1 VSGRVFAVV
10 GPSGA
15 GKDTLIAGVCG
26 AVGPH
31 WVRRVITRAHV
42 PGGEPFEGVSEDAF
56 QRRQAA
62 DEFVLHWRAH
72 GLSYGLPR
80 AEFAPLA
87 EGRDV
92 LFNGSR
98 AMLTQA
104 VQAFPG
110 LCVIHITAPPEVLAD
125 RLAARGRESG
135 AQIADRLAREAP
147 LPRGLPV
154 ITIEN
159 DSTPE
164 AGINRLRAALQ
175 DSATRCNK

>member
-1 VSGRVFAVV
+1 MSGRVFAVV

-26 AVGPH
+26 AGGPH
-31 WVRRVITRAHV
+31 WVRRAITRPAS
-42 PGGEPFEGVSEDAF
+42 PGGEPFESVSEAEF
-56 QRRQAA
+56 LYRQAA

-72 GLSYGLPR
+72 GLAYGLPR
-80 AEFAPLA
+80 SEFAPLA

-104 VQAFPG
+104 AAAFPG
-110 LCVIHITAPPEVLAD
+110 LRIIHVTAPPEVLAT
-125 RLAARGRESG
+125 RLAARGRESA
-135 AQIADRLAREAP
+135 AQIARRLAREAP

-154 ITIEN
+154 ITVEN
-159 DSTPE
+159 GSTPG
-164 AGINRLRAALQ
+164 AGIERLRAALQ
-175 DSATRCNK
+175 ESPTR

>member
-1 VSGRVFAVV
+1 MSGRLFAVV

-26 AVGPH
+26 KGGPH
-31 WVRRVITRAHV
+31 WVRRVITRPAS
-42 PGGEPFEGVSEDAF
+42 PGGEPFEGVSEAEF
-56 QRRQAA
+56 VHRQAA
-62 DEFVLHWRAH
+62 DDFVLHWQAH
-72 GLSYGLPR
+72 GLAYGLPR
-80 AEFAPLA
+80 REFAPLA

-98 AMLTQA
+98 AMLAQA
-104 VQAFPG
+104 ARVFPG
-110 LCVIHITAPPEVLAD
+110 LCVLHVTAPPAMLAS
-125 RLAARGRESG
+125 RLAARGRESA
-135 AQIADRLAREAP
+135 AQVADRMAREAP

-164 AGINRLRAALQ
+164 AGIERLRAALQ
-175 DSATRCNK
+175 ESPTR

>member
-1 VSGRVFAVV
+1 MSGRVFAVV
-10 GPSGA
+10 GPSGV

-26 AVGPH
+26 ESGPH
-31 WVRRVITRAHV
+31 WVRRVITRPST
-42 PGGEPFEGVSEDAF
+42 PGGEPFEGVSEAEF
-56 QRRQAA
+56 LQRQAA
-62 DEFVLHWRAH
+62 GAFVLHWRAH
-72 GLSYGLPR
+72 GLAYGLPHT
-80 AEFAPLA
+80 EFAPLA

-98 AMLTQA
+98 AILAQA
-104 VQAFPG
+104 AAVFAG
-110 LCVIHITAPPEVLAD
+110 LRVIHVTAPPGVLAT
-125 RLAARGRESG
+125 RLAARGRESA

-175 DSATRCNK
+175 DSPTRCSR